1 MFLLYLFI
9 AIASALPDY
18 QLYTTPIGDEYSR
31 VHSPFVANKAAIKAG
46 LNHSYGPMIT
56 KSTSGPIVYDIQ
68 HLTNYGLS
76 AGKTFGKGSI
86 KPFVIGQ
93 VALETNFGEIEQ
105 QSLVQHKAVI
115 GGLSFHEEGKS
126 KSSVGV
132 IKGTGFHSRNPTTGL
147 LISFGLDKERWGMA
161 GSAVVENIIDADSAI
176 KLTGGLYMSKN
187 KNRFMIE
194 YDKQIDDL
202 YSPDEISIGLRK
214 TVVKNERNVHIISS
228 ISYGL
233 TSMPGSAPRF
243 NLAVSFNLG
252 KNKKEEVGEQ
262 ELITEE
268 EEEETTEDSENA
280 IADPSEASDVE
291 ESLVDSEE
299 EELFITTGPEDG
311 GLLETSESPAIGPS
325 PRKSSRQKSKR
336 MEENRM
342 PDNPNN
348 TKAQEVQPDPTANS
362 FNQIAQTTGGDS
374 SLTLMLAMLAV
385 VGGGAAWKFYTQYS
399 EQKHEQKM
407 KQLEMQAQAQG
418 LAGAQ
423 PPPCQAAKVKLE
435 AELNQM
441 KAKLEGLDRKLA
453 FTADFDAD
461 LLERRMK
468 KLERK
473 LKDMEEE

>member
-1 MFLLYLFI
+1 MILLYFLM
-9 AIASALPDY
+9 AIATALPDY
-18 QLYTTPIGDEYSR
+18 QLYTIPIGDEFSR

-46 LNHSYGPMIT
+46 INHSYGPMIT

-86 KPFVIGQ
+86 KPFIVGQ
-93 VALETNFGEIEQ
+93 AALETNFGEIEQ
-105 QSLVQHKAVI
+105 QNLIQHKVAI
-115 GGLSFHEEGKS
+115 GGLSFHEEGRGRS
-126 KSSVGV
+126 AIGV
-132 IKGTGFHSRNPTTGL
+132 IKGTGFNSRAPSTGL
-147 LISFGLDKERWGMA
+147 LVSFGLDKERWGLA
-161 GSAVVENIIDADSAI
+161 GSAVMEDVASPESAI
-176 KLTGGLYMSKN
+176 KLTGGLYMSKD
-187 KNRFMIE
+187 KSRFMIE
-194 YDKQIDDL
+194 YDKQIDDVF
-202 YSPDEISIGLRK
+202 SPDEISVGLRK
-214 TVVKNERNVHIISS
+214 TLVKNERDIHVISS

-233 TSMPGSAPRF
+233 SGVPGSAPRF
-243 NLAVSFNLG
+243 NLAVSFNLN
-252 KNKKEEVGEQ
+252 KNKKELDGEE

-268 EEEETTEDSENA
+268 EEEEITEDPEETTTETTEEQPE
-280 IADPSEASDVE
+280 DPVVNND
-291 ESLVDSEE
+291 E
-299 EELFITTGPEDG
+299 EELFTTTEPEDKDLVETKESPTTGP
-311 GLLETSESPAIGPS
+311 SPK
-325 PRKSSRQKSKR
+325 KSSRQKSKR

-342 PDNPNN
+342 PENTNN
-348 TKAQEVQPDPTANS
+348 TTAQEVQPDPTANS
-362 FNQIAQTTGGDS
+362 INQIAQTTGGDS

-407 KQLEMQAQAQG
+407 KQLELEAQAAG

-435 AELNQM
+435 TELNQM
-441 KAKLEGLDRKLA
+441 KAKVEGLDRKLA

-473 LKDMEEE
+473 IQDMEEE

>member
-1 MFLLYLFI
+1 MILLYFLM
-9 AIASALPDY
+9 AIATALPDY
-18 QLYTTPIGDEYSR
+18 QLYTIPIGDEFSR

-46 LNHSYGPMIT
+46 INHSYGPMIT

-86 KPFVIGQ
+86 KPFIVGQ
-93 VALETNFGEIEQ
+93 AALETNFGEIEQ
-105 QSLVQHKAVI
+105 QSLVQHKAAI
-115 GGLSFHEEGKS
+115 GGFSFHEEGRGRS
-126 KSSVGV
+126 AIGV
-132 IKGTGFHSRNPTTGL
+132 IKGTGFNSRTPSTGL
-147 LISFGLDKERWGMA
+147 LVSFGLDKERWGLA
-161 GSAVVENIIDADSAI
+161 GSAVMEDIASPESAI
-176 KLTGGLYMSKN
+176 KLTGGLYMSKD
-187 KNRFMIE
+187 KSRFMIE
-194 YDKQIDDL
+194 YDKQIDDV

-214 TVVKNERNVHIISS
+214 TLVKNERNIHIISS

-233 TSMPGSAPRF
+233 SGVPGSAPRF
-243 NLAVSFNLG
+243 NLAVSFNLN

-268 EEEETTEDSENA
+268 EEEKTAEDSENA
-280 IADPSEASDVE
+280 IVDSSGEPDVE

-299 EELFITTGPEDG
+299 EQLFITTGPEDKN
-311 GLLETSESPAIGPS
+311 LFETSKSPAIGPS

-348 TKAQEVQPDPTANS
+348 TKTLEVQPDPTANS

-441 KAKLEGLDRKLA
+441 KAKVEGIDRKLA

-461 LLERRMK
+461 LLERRVK

-473 LKDMEEE
+473 IQDMEE

>member
-1 MFLLYLFI
+1 MILLYFLM
-9 AIASALPDY
+9 AIATALPDY
-18 QLYTTPIGDEYSR
+18 QLYTIPIGDEFSR

-46 LNHSYGPMIT
+46 INHSYGPMIT

-86 KPFVIGQ
+86 KPFIVGQ
-93 VALETNFGEIEQ
+93 AALETNFGEIEQ
-105 QSLVQHKAVI
+105 QNLIQHKVAI
-115 GGLSFHEEGKS
+115 GGLSFHEEGRGRS
-126 KSSVGV
+126 AIGV
-132 IKGTGFHSRNPTTGL
+132 IKGTGFNSRAPSTGL
-147 LISFGLDKERWGMA
+147 LVSFGLDKERWGLA
-161 GSAVVENIIDADSAI
+161 GSAVMEDVASPESAI
-176 KLTGGLYMSKN
+176 KLTGGLYMSKD
-187 KNRFMIE
+187 KSRFMIE
-194 YDKQIDDL
+194 YDKQIDDVF
-202 YSPDEISIGLRK
+202 SPDEISVGLRK
-214 TVVKNERNVHIISS
+214 TLVKNERDIHVISS

-233 TSMPGSAPRF
+233 SGVPGSAPRF
-243 NLAVSFNLG
+243 NLAVSFNLN
-252 KNKKEEVGEQ
+252 KNKKELDGEE

-268 EEEETTEDSENA
+268 EEEEITEDPEETTTETTEEHPE
-280 IADPSEASDVE
+280 DPVVNND
-291 ESLVDSEE
+291 E
-299 EELFITTGPEDG
+299 EELFTTTEPEDKDLVETKESPTTGP
-311 GLLETSESPAIGPS
+311 SPK
-325 PRKSSRQKSKR
+325 KSSRQKSKR

-342 PDNPNN
+342 PENTNN
-348 TKAQEVQPDPTANS
+348 TTAQEVQPDPTANS
-362 FNQIAQTTGGDS
+362 INQIAQTTGGDS

-407 KQLEMQAQAQG
+407 KQLELEAAG

-435 AELNQM
+435 TELNQM
-441 KAKLEGLDRKLA
+441 KAKVEGLDRKLA

-473 LKDMEEE
+473 IQDMEEE

>member
-1 MFLLYLFI
+1 M
-9 AIASALPDY
+9 AIATALPDY
-18 QLYTTPIGDEYSR
+18 QLYTIPIGDEFSR

-46 LNHSYGPMIT
+46 INHSYGPMIT

-86 KPFVIGQ
+86 KPFIVGQ
-93 VALETNFGEIEQ
+93 AALETNFGEIEQ
-105 QSLVQHKAVI
+105 QSLVQHKAAI
-115 GGLSFHEEGKS
+115 GGLSFHEEGRGRS
-126 KSSVGV
+126 AIGV
-132 IKGTGFHSRNPTTGL
+132 IKGTGFNSRTPSTGL
-147 LISFGLDKERWGMA
+147 LVSFGLDKERWGLA
-161 GSAVVENIIDADSAI
+161 GSAVMEDIASPESAI
-176 KLTGGLYMSKN
+176 KLTGGLYMSKD
-187 KNRFMIE
+187 KSRFMIE
-194 YDKQIDDL
+194 YDKQIDDV

-214 TVVKNERNVHIISS
+214 TLVKNERNIHIISS

-233 TSMPGSAPRF
+233 SGVPGSAPRF
-243 NLAVSFNLG
+243 NLAVSFNLN

-268 EEEETTEDSENA
+268 EEEKTAEDSENA
-280 IADPSEASDVE
+280 IVDSSGEPDVE

-299 EELFITTGPEDG
+299 EQLFITTGPEDKN
-311 GLLETSESPAIGPS
+311 LFETSKSPAIGPS

-348 TKAQEVQPDPTANS
+348 TKTLEVQPDPTANS

-441 KAKLEGLDRKLA
+441 KAKVEGIDRKLA

-461 LLERRMK
+461 LLERRVK

-473 LKDMEEE
+473 IQDMEE

>member
-1 MFLLYLFI
+1 MILLYFLT
-9 AIASALPDY
+9 AIATALPDY
-18 QLYTTPIGDEYSR
+18 QLYTIPIGDEYSR
-31 VHSPFVANKAAIKAG
+31 VHSPFVANKVAIKAG

-56 KSTSGPIVYDIQ
+56 KTSGGGIEYDIR

-86 KPFVIGQ
+86 KPFVVGQ
-93 VALETNFGEIEQ
+93 VALETNFGELEQ
-105 QSLVQHKAVI
+105 QSLMQHKAVI
-115 GGLSFHEEGKS
+115 GGLSFHEEGKG

-132 IKGTGFHSRNPTTGL
+132 IKGTGFHSKDSATGL
-147 LISFGLDKERWGMA
+147 LVSFGLDKEHWGFA
-161 GSAVVENIIDADSAI
+161 SSAVMENIGSTDSAI
-176 KLTGGLYMSKN
+176 KLTGGLYMSKD

-202 YSPDEISIGLRK
+202 HSPDEISIGLRK
-214 TVVKNERNVHIISS
+214 TVVKNERNVHIVSS

-233 TSMPGSAPRF
+233 TNMPGSAPRF

-252 KNKKEEVGEQ
+252 KNKKEVDGEQ
-262 ELITEE
+262 ELVVEE
-268 EEEETTEDSENA
+268 EEEVVEEPESENVA
-280 IADPSEASDVE
+280 PLE
-291 ESLVDSEE
+291 EPQEDELTVDNEE
-299 EELFITTGPEDG
+299 KELFITTEPKDKDLVRAER
-311 GLLETSESPAIGPS
+311 SPTTGSSPKKPS
-325 PRKSSRQKSKR
+325 IRKSER
-336 MEENRM
+336 MEINTMPENT
-342 PDNPNN
+342 NSA
-348 TKAQEVQPDPTANS
+348 TIQPDPTANS
-362 FNQIAQTTGGDS
+362 INQIAQTTGGDS

-407 KQLEMQAQAQG
+407 KQLELDAQAAG

-435 AELNQM
+435 AELQEV
-441 KAKLEGLDRKLA
+441 KAKLEGLDKKLA

>member
-1 MFLLYLFI
+1 MILLYFLM
-9 AIASALPDY
+9 AIATALPDY
-18 QLYTTPIGDEYSR
+18 QLYTIPIGDEFSR

-46 LNHSYGPMIT
+46 INHSYGPMIT

-86 KPFVIGQ
+86 KPFIVGQ
-93 VALETNFGEIEQ
+93 AALETNFGEIEQ
-105 QSLVQHKAVI
+105 QSLVQHKAAI
-115 GGLSFHEEGKS
+115 GGFSFHEEGRGRS
-126 KSSVGV
+126 AIGV
-132 IKGTGFHSRNPTTGL
+132 IKGTGFNSRTPSTGL
-147 LISFGLDKERWGMA
+147 LVSFGLDKERWGLA
-161 GSAVVENIIDADSAI
+161 GSAVMEDIASPESAI
-176 KLTGGLYMSKN
+176 KLTGGLYMSKD
-187 KNRFMIE
+187 KSRFMIE
-194 YDKQIDDL
+194 YDKQIDDV
-202 YSPDEISIGLRK
+202 YSPDELSIGLRK
-214 TVVKNERNVHIISS
+214 TLVKNERNIHIISS

-233 TSMPGSAPRF
+233 SGVPGSAPRF
-243 NLAVSFNLG
+243 NLAVSFNLN

-268 EEEETTEDSENA
+268 EEEKTAEDSENA
-280 IADPSEASDVE
+280 IVDSSGEPDVE

-299 EELFITTGPEDG
+299 EQLFITTGPEDKN
-311 GLLETSESPAIGPS
+311 LFETSKSPAIGPS

-348 TKAQEVQPDPTANS
+348 TKTLEVQPDPTANS

-441 KAKLEGLDRKLA
+441 KAKVEGIDRKLA

-461 LLERRMK
+461 LLERRVK

-473 LKDMEEE
+473 IQDMEE

>member
-1 MFLLYLFI
+1 MILFYLLM

-18 QLYTTPIGDEYSR
+18 QLYTMPIGDEFSR

-46 LNHSYGPMIT
+46 INHSYGPMIT
-56 KSTSGPIVYDIQ
+56 KSTTGPIVYDIQ

-86 KPFVIGQ
+86 KPFIVGQ
-93 VALETNFGEIEQ
+93 AALETNFGEIEQ
-105 QSLVQHKAVI
+105 QSLVQHKAAI
-115 GGLSFHEEGKS
+115 GGLSFHEEGRGRS
-126 KSSVGV
+126 AIGV
-132 IKGTGFHSRNPTTGL
+132 IKGTGFNSRSPSTGL
-147 LISFGLDKERWGMA
+147 LVSFGLDKKRWGLA
-161 GSAVVENIIDADSAI
+161 GSAVMEDITSPESAI
-176 KLTGGLYMSKN
+176 KLTGGLYMSKD
-187 KNRFMIE
+187 KSRFMIE
-194 YDKQIDDL
+194 YDKQIDDV
-202 YSPDEISIGLRK
+202 YSPDEISVGFRK
-214 TVVKNERNVHIISS
+214 TLVKNERNIHVISS

-233 TSMPGSAPRF
+233 SGVPGSAPRF
-243 NLAVSFNLG
+243 NLAVSFNLN
-252 KNKKEEVGEQ
+252 KNKKETDGEE
-262 ELITEE
+262 ELITKE
-268 EEEETTEDSENA
+268 EEEETTEDT
-280 IADPSEASDVE
+280 E
-291 ESLVDSEE
+291 ESTTNQDEEQPEDPEVDNDE
-299 EELFITTGPEDG
+299 EELFTTTEPKDKD
-311 GLLETSESPAIGPS
+311 LVETKESPVTGPS
-325 PRKSSRQKSKR
+325 PKKSSRQKSKR

-342 PDNPNN
+342 PENTNN
-348 TKAQEVQPDPTANS
+348 TTAIEVQPDPTANS
-362 FNQIAQTTGGDS
+362 INQIAQTTGGDN

-407 KQLEMQAQAQG
+407 KQLELEAQAAG

-441 KAKLEGLDRKLA
+441 KAKVEGLDRKLA

-473 LKDMEEE
+473 LQDMEED

>member
-1 MFLLYLFI
+1 
-9 AIASALPDY
+9 
-18 QLYTTPIGDEYSR
+18 
-31 VHSPFVANKAAIKAG
+31 
-46 LNHSYGPMIT
+46 
-56 KSTSGPIVYDIQ
+56 
-68 HLTNYGLS
+68 
-76 AGKTFGKGSI
+76 
-86 KPFVIGQ
+86 
-93 VALETNFGEIEQ
+93 
-105 QSLVQHKAVI
+105 
-115 GGLSFHEEGKS
+115 
-126 KSSVGV
+126 
-132 IKGTGFHSRNPTTGL
+132 
-147 LISFGLDKERWGMA
+147 
-161 GSAVVENIIDADSAI
+161 
-176 KLTGGLYMSKN
+176 MSKD
-187 KNRFMIE
+187 KSRFMIE
-194 YDKQIDDL
+194 YDKQIDDV

-214 TVVKNERNVHIISS
+214 TLVKNERNIHVISS

-233 TSMPGSAPRF
+233 SGVPGSAPRF
-243 NLAVSFNLG
+243 NLAVSFNLN

-268 EEEETTEDSENA
+268 EEEKTAEDSENA
-280 IADPSEASDVE
+280 IVDSSGEPDVE

-299 EELFITTGPEDG
+299 EQLFITTGPEDKN
-311 GLLETSESPAIGPS
+311 LFETSKSPAIGPS

-348 TKAQEVQPDPTANS
+348 TKTLEVQPDPTANS

-441 KAKLEGLDRKLA
+441 KAKVEGIDRKLA

-461 LLERRMK
+461 LLERRVK

-473 LKDMEEE
+473 IQDMEE

>member
-1 MFLLYLFI
+1 M
-9 AIASALPDY
+9 AIATALPDY
-18 QLYTTPIGDEYSR
+18 QLYTIPIGDEFSR

-46 LNHSYGPMIT
+46 INHSYGPMIT

-86 KPFVIGQ
+86 KPFIVGQ
-93 VALETNFGEIEQ
+93 AALETNFGEIEQ
-105 QSLVQHKAVI
+105 QSLVQHKAAI
-115 GGLSFHEEGKS
+115 GGFSFHEEGRGRS
-126 KSSVGV
+126 AIGV
-132 IKGTGFHSRNPTTGL
+132 IKGTGFNSRTPSTGL
-147 LISFGLDKERWGMA
+147 LVSFGLDKERWGLA
-161 GSAVVENIIDADSAI
+161 GSAVMEDIASPESAI
-176 KLTGGLYMSKN
+176 KLTGGLYMSKD
-187 KNRFMIE
+187 KSRFMIE
-194 YDKQIDDL
+194 YDKQIDDV
-202 YSPDEISIGLRK
+202 YSPDELSIGLRK
-214 TVVKNERNVHIISS
+214 TLVKNERNIHIISS

-233 TSMPGSAPRF
+233 SGVPGSAPRF
-243 NLAVSFNLG
+243 NLAVSFNLN

-268 EEEETTEDSENA
+268 EEEKTAEDSENA
-280 IADPSEASDVE
+280 IVDSSGEPDVE

-299 EELFITTGPEDG
+299 EQLFITTGPEDKN
-311 GLLETSESPAIGPS
+311 LFETSKSPAIGPS

-348 TKAQEVQPDPTANS
+348 TKTLEVQPDPTANS

-441 KAKLEGLDRKLA
+441 KAKVEGIDRKLA

-461 LLERRMK
+461 LLERRVK

-473 LKDMEEE
+473 IQDMEE